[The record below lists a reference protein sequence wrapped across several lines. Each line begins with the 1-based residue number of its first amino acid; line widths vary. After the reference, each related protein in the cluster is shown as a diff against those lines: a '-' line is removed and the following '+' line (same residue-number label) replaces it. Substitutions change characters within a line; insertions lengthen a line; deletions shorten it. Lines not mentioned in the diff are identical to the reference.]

1 MPSVGEVTPCELM
14 KDTAKPLSP
23 PLELSVLVS
32 LGLHEGALAAWLR
45 LVLGDAEH
53 TARLYEPGATL
64 RLDSG
69 RAAQVVALC
78 VSLPAAIRPRP
89 L

>member
-1 MPSVGEVTPCELM
+1 M
-14 KDTAKPLSP
+14 
-23 PLELSVLVS
+23 LEP
-32 LGLHEGALAAWLR
+32 GFGLAAWLR

-78 VSLPAAIRPRP
+78 VSLPS
-89 L
+89 LQFDSLS